1 MAAENNNTNPLAPR
15 DETARIM
22 EQTFGDGDTISV
34 DPDNNADAA
43 AIIGSEMCE
52 KILESSADD
61 GGLARRL
68 LGGGRIHGAPSCLL
82 NATESGDGEI
92 QDRGH

>member
-1 MAAENNNTNPLAPR
+1 MAAENNNTNPLVPR

-52 KILESSADD
+52 KIRRQD
-61 GGLARRL
+61 GGRARRL
-68 LGGGRIHGAPSCLL
+68 LGGGRIHGAPSRLL
-82 NATESGDGEI
+82 NAAESGHGEI
-92 QDRGH
+92 QDCRY